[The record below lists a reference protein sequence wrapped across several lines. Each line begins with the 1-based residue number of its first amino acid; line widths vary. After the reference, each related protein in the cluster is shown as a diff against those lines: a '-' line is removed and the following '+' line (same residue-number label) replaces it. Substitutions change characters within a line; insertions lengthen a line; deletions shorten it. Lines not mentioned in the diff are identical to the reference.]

1 MRMWMINPNLMC
13 SQHIVGE
20 HRELH
25 ALKGSLER
33 TKPEYDNSEKHKKNL
48 TTLAKDGLIELK
60 SLKKRH
66 EKLVK
71 HLKNHNTPIGKIP
84 TLENLPKK
92 VAEAEVDKEKAI
104 QDLIDRPEACNPK
117 GCCKNN
123 LKD

>member
-1 MRMWMINPNLMC
+1 MIAPSLMC

-33 TKPEYDNSEKHKKNL
+33 TKPEYKNCEKHRKNL
-48 TTLAKDGLIELK
+48 TTLAKDGLVELK

-66 EKLVK
+66 EELVK
-71 HLKNHNTPIGKIP
+71 HLKNHKSPIGKIP
-84 TLENLPKK
+84 TLEHLPEK
-92 VAEAEVDKEKAI
+92 VAKAEVNKEKAI

-123 LKD
+123 LED